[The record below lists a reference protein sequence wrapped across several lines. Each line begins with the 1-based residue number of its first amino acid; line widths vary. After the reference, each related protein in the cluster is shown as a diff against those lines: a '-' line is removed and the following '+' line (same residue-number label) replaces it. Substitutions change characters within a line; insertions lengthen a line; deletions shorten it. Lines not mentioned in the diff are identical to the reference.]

1 LRRPHQLDDDTSNI
15 ERFDVSNRPSLTQGR
30 TRFTYRAGM
39 TRIPEGNAPDLKN
52 RSWQITAD
60 LTVPE
65 TGTDGMIFTQ
75 GGRFNGIGL
84 YVHKGKPVFLYN
96 FLNMERTRIAAKDA
110 LKPGKHTVVVRF
122 EFLGKQPGG
131 PAVTTLLVDGKEAAK
146 ERIEKTIPLRISL
159 DETMDIG
166 EDAGTPVSE
175 EYHVPFRFTGQL
187 ETVTLD
193 LK

>member
-1 LRRPHQLDDDTSNI
+1 
-15 ERFDVSNRPSLTQGR
+15 
-30 TRFTYRAGM
+30 M

-65 TGTDGMIFTQ
+65 TGADGMIFTQ
-75 GGRFNGIGL
+75 GGRFNGIGF
-84 YVHKGKPVFLYN
+84 YVQDGKPVFLYN
-96 FLNMERTRIAAKDA
+96 LLNMDRTRIAAKDA
-110 LKPGKHTVVVRF
+110 LKPGKHTVLVKF
-122 EFLGKQPGG
+122 DFPGKQPGG
-131 PAVTTLLVDGKEAAK
+131 PADVTLLVDGKETAK
-146 ERIEKTIPLRISL
+146 ERIKKTIPLRISL

-175 EYHVPFRFTGQL
+175 EYKVPFTFKG
-187 ETVTLD
+187 TLGKVVVE